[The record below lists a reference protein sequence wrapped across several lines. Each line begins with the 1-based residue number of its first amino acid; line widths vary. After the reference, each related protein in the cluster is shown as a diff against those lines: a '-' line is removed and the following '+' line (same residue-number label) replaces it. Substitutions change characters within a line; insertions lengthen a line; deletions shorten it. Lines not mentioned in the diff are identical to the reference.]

1 VSLAQAVYG
10 QFRKPNGLLG
20 RLAGAI
26 MAARGSNRQRNAW
39 TIELLGLR
47 PDDRF
52 LEIGF
57 GPGLSLALASK
68 TITKG
73 AIVGIDHSETMHR
86 AATVRNA
93 EAIRSGRVTLMT
105 GGLELLDG
113 LDEPFTKVMSANVV
127 QFWGDGAAAFGK
139 IAGVMA
145 PGGTVATTYQPRHR
159 GATAAD
165 AETMAARITGWMEA
179 AGFRN
184 IRIER
189 LPLDPMPVISVLGTK
204 A

>member
-10 QFRKPNGLLG
+10 QFRKPHGLLG

-39 TIELLGLR
+39 TIELLDLR

-52 LEIGF
+52 LEIGY
-57 GPGLSLALASK
+57 GPGLSLALASQ
-68 TITKG
+68 TITEG
-73 AIVGIDHSETMHR
+73 AIVGIDHSDTMHR
-86 AATVRNA
+86 AATARNT
-93 EAIRSGRVTLMT
+93 EAIRSGRITLKT

-127 QFWGDGAAAFGK
+127 QFWEDAAAAFGK

-145 PGGTVATTYQPRHR
+145 PGGTIATTYQPRHR
-159 GATAAD
+159 GATATD
-165 AETMAARITGWMEA
+165 AETMAARITGWMEE

-204 A
+204 D